1 MLPASFPGRS
11 QGFDVEDVLTP
22 APAGHGYPPGQPQG
36 GLHGFPPPA
45 QQAYALPHP
54 APSYPYAVPA
64 DPLPLVL
71 NQPQTID
78 FQGSVNALPDKK
90 SGPPGWLTAAALMV
104 SLVGGAVLAHRFVG
118 KQAEALVMAA
128 PAARVAPKPQAA
140 RPEPEEAP
148 SDEPAPSKPAPRPEA
163 ELDAPAAP
171 LAEPEVLAGAAGVP
185 KGPAAATAKSS
196 AKAASSKAKRGGKV
210 AKRAAAKPQK
220 HRGKR

>member
-1 MLPASFPGRS
+1 MLPTPLPARP
-11 QGFDVEDVLTP
+11 QGFDIEDVLTP
-22 APAGHGYPPGQPQG
+22 APAGHGYPPGQPRG
-36 GLHGFPPPA
+36 GSRGFPPPG
-45 QQAYALPHP
+45 QQGYAPP
-54 APSYPYAVPA
+54 PPEPSYPYAVPA
-64 DPLPLVL
+64 DPPLVL
-71 NQPQTID
+71 NQPQTIN
-78 FQGSVNALPDKK
+78 FQGSVNALPDRK

-128 PAARVAPKPQAA
+128 PTGRVVPTAQEA

-148 SDEPAPSKPAPRPEA
+148 SDVPAPSKPAPRPEA

-171 LAEPEVLAGAAGVP
+171 LGEPEALAGAAGAA
-185 KGPAAATAKSS
+185 KGPAVATARSS
-196 AKAASSKAKRGGKV
+196 AKVSSGKAKRGAKV